1 MPLHVKVL
9 RIVPFSSDVALALES
24 DELGSST
31 FRLVQDRF
39 RPLRESTLSSSYTEL
54 WAWSLKIY
62 TSI

>member
-9 RIVPFSSDVALALES
+9 RIVPFSSDVALALEP

-39 RPLRESTLSSSYTEL
+39 RPLRESTLSGSYT
-54 WAWSLKIY
+54 
-62 TSI
+62 